1 MIDIEFAYDLLHQA
15 TAAFPPLS
23 GTETLAADAAL
34 GRYLATPLACR
45 FDNPPFSQSAMD
57 GIAFRYDPECKQYHN
72 RGTLAAG
79 DTADTLK
86 LESGGCVRIMTGA
99 PLPSNAD
106 TVEMVEKL
114 RFEGDQVHLTG
125 PVQRGQHVRRQ
136 GENARVGDELMATG
150 TRIGSAT
157 LAAVLT
163 QGHRFLTVKRRL
175 RVAIVSTG
183 NELID
188 YRQPLGPGQIYNSN
202 GPTLAAL
209 LASAAIDIQPFGA
222 IGDTLESIR
231 YFLQDNHEI
240 DVFILSGG
248 VSMGQFDLVPEAAA
262 RAGFQQVFHKIRMK
276 PGKPVWFGRHPAG
289 RLVFGLPGN
298 PVSAWVTANLFVKPT
313 LEALQS
319 GAFSCPCWARARA
332 ARDLSNRGDLTLF
345 MGVKLTQQAD
355 GLFADP
361 SNTSG
366 SGDAIRF
373 SSAHTLARIGPG
385 CEIKRGEP
393 LEVLLPFHTGIS

>member
-1 MIDIEFAYDLLHQA
+1 MIDIEFAYDLLEQA

-23 GTETLAADAAL
+23 GTETLATDGAQ
-34 GRYLATPLACR
+34 GRYLAAPLACR

-57 GIAFRYDPECKQYHN
+57 GIAFRYDPECQKYRNQ
-72 RGTLAAG
+72 GTLAAG
-79 DTADTLK
+79 DTADTLE
-86 LESGGCVRIMTGA
+86 LEPGRCVRIMTGA

-114 RFEGDQVHLTG
+114 RFEGDQVHLTE
-125 PVQRGQHVRRQ
+125 PVQRGQHVRPQ
-136 GENARVGDELMATG
+136 GENARVGDELLATG
-150 TRIGSAT
+150 TRVGSAA

-183 NELID
+183 NELVD
-188 YRQPLGPGQIYNSN
+188 YRQPLGPSQIYNSN

-209 LASAAIDIQPFGA
+209 LASPAIDILPFGA
-222 IGDTLESIR
+222 IEDTTDSIR
-231 YFLQDNHEI
+231 YLLQENREV

-248 VSMGQFDLVPEAAA
+248 VSMGQFDFVPEAAA

-289 RLVFGLPGN
+289 RLLFGLPGN
-298 PVSAWVTANLFVKPT
+298 PVSAWVAANLFVKPT
-313 LEALQS
+313 LDALM
-319 GAFSCPCWARARA
+319 GGTFRRPCWAGARA
-332 ARDLSNRGDLTLF
+332 ARDLSNRGELTLF
-345 MGVKLTQQAD
+345 MGVKLVQQVD

-361 SNTSG
+361 TNTSG

-373 SSAHTLARIGPG
+373 SGTQTLARIGPG
-385 CEIKRGEP
+385 REIKRGEP